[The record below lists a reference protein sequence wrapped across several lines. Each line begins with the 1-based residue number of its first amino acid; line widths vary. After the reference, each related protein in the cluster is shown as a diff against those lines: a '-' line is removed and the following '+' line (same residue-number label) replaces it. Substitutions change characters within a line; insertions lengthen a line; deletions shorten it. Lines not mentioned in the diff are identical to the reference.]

1 MRRLLIAMTVALVA
15 LAAAG
20 CSSSKSSVAASTS
33 AAPTSAAPTSAPST
47 AAPTT
52 AAPSTASSASTLG
65 LASNAKVGQ
74 QILVDSTGHT
84 VYLFVPDGASTA
96 SRVPAAI
103 KALWPPVTSSG
114 SPTAGAGLD
123 QGKVAVEVQSDG
135 TRQVAY
141 NGHLLYTFARDT
153 APGDAHGQGLAGI
166 WYVLSAAGTRIT

>member
-1 MRRLLIAMTVALVA
+1 MRRLLTAMTVPLMVF
-15 LAAAG
+15 AAAA
-20 CSSSKSSVAASTS
+20 CSSSSKSSVAASTS
-33 AAPTSAAPTSAPST
+33 AVPTSAPST

-52 AAPSTASSASTLG
+52 AAPTTTSSAATLA
-65 LASNAKVGQ
+65 LAANAKVGQ
-74 QILVDSTGHT
+74 QIVVDSAGRT

-103 KALWPPVTSSG
+103 KAIWPPVTSSG

-123 QGKVAVEVQSDG
+123 QSKVTVEVQSDG

>member
-1 MRRLLIAMTVALVA
+1 MRRLLTVMTVPLMVF
-15 LAAAG
+15 AAAG
-20 CSSSKSSVAASTS
+20 CSSSSKSSVVASTS
-33 AAPTSAAPTSAPST
+33 AAPTSTPST

-52 AAPSTASSASTLG
+52 AAPSTTSSAATLA
-65 LASNAKVGQ
+65 LATNAKVGQ
-74 QILVDSTGHT
+74 QIVVDSAGRT
-84 VYLFVPDGASTA
+84 VYLFVPDGASSA

-103 KALWPPVTSSG
+103 KAIWPPVTSSG
-114 SPTAGAGLD
+114 SPTVGAGLD
-123 QGKVAVEVQSDG
+123 QSKVTVEVQSDG

>member
-1 MRRLLIAMTVALVA
+1 MRRLLTAMTVPLMVF
-15 LAAAG
+15 AAAA
-20 CSSSKSSVAASTS
+20 CSSSSKSSVAAS
-33 AAPTSAAPTSAPST
+33 TSAAPTSAPST

-52 AAPSTASSASTLG
+52 AAPSTTSSAATLA

-74 QILVDSTGHT
+74 QIVVDSAGRT

-103 KALWPPVTSSG
+103 KAIWPPVTSSG

-123 QGKVAVEVQSDG
+123 QSKVMVEVQSDG

-166 WYVLSAAGTRIT
+166 WYVVSAAGTRIT

>member
-1 MRRLLIAMTVALVA
+1 MRRLLTAMTVPLMVF
-15 LAAAG
+15 AAAA
-20 CSSSKSSVAASTS
+20 CSSSSKSSVAASTS
-33 AAPTSAAPTSAPST
+33 AVPTSAPST

-52 AAPSTASSASTLG
+52 AAPSTTSSAATLA
-65 LASNAKVGQ
+65 LAANAKVGQ
-74 QILVDSTGHT
+74 QIVVDSAGRT
-84 VYLFVPDGASTA
+84 VYLFVPDGASTT

-103 KALWPPVTSSG
+103 KAIWPPVTSSG

-123 QGKVAVEVQSDG
+123 QSKVMVEVQSDG

-166 WYVLSAAGTRIT
+166 WYVVSAAGTRIT

>member
-1 MRRLLIAMTVALVA
+1 MRRLLTAMTVPLMVF
-15 LAAAG
+15 AAAA
-20 CSSSKSSVAASTS
+20 CSSSSKSSVAASTS
-33 AAPTSAAPTSAPST
+33 AVPTSAPST

-52 AAPSTASSASTLG
+52 AAPTTTSSAATLA

-74 QILVDSTGHT
+74 QIVVDSAGRT

-103 KALWPPVTSSG
+103 KAIWPPVTSSG

-123 QGKVAVEVQSDG
+123 QSKVTVEVQSDG

-166 WYVLSAAGTRIT
+166 WYVVSAAGTRIT

>member
-1 MRRLLIAMTVALVA
+1 V
-15 LAAAG
+15 
-20 CSSSKSSVAASTS
+20 STS

-47 AAPTT
+47 ATPTT
-52 AAPSTASSASTLG
+52 PGPVTPSSAATLG

-74 QILVDSTGHT
+74 QIVVDSAGHT
-84 VYLFVPDGASTA
+84 VYLFLPDGASNT

-123 QGKVAVEVQSDG
+123 QSKVTVVVQSDG
-135 TRQVAY
+135 SRQVAY

-153 APGDAHGQGLAGI
+153 APGDANGQGLAGI
-166 WYVLSAAGTRIT
+166 WYVLSAAGTRIS